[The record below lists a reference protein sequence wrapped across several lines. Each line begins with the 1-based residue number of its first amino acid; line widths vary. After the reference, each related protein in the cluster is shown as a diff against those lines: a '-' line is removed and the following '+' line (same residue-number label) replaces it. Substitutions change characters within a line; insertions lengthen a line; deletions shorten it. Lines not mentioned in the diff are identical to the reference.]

1 MILRAAFFDRDN
13 TLLHMDPALRAAR
26 TAKIEGWTG
35 RPYHLRGDDGA
46 LPAGGIPGGGAE
58 IRP

>member
-35 RPYHLRGDDGA
+35 RPYHQ
-46 LPAGGIPGGGAE
+46 IE
-58 IRP
+58 